1 MEGIRHQ
8 LGHVTP
14 TPLYIKEYLSYIYI
28 AAGYSQ
34 ISSITMKKMM
44 ETTTLDLGW
53 VLSLEA
59 SILPFFSCVPC
70 ISKCHKIRTFFWTPQ
85 NETVWLKK
93 IYYYKIYQNRGLPI
107 QWMMFLFIMVDSI
120 QQFLLS
126 ERIFQI
132 LELPCP
138 VWFLVFLRHIWGC
151 GCFWTVFD
159 LQKLSLEE
167 EV

>member
-1 MEGIRHQ
+1 
-8 LGHVTP
+8 
-14 TPLYIKEYLSYIYI
+14 
-28 AAGYSQ
+28 
-34 ISSITMKKMM
+34 MKKMM

-159 LQKLSLEE
+159 LNFEQKNSKNCHWRKKSKYWSL
-167 EV
+167 VFLNNNFKHRNSNLT